1 MRKARCFICDEQ
13 IDEASKM
20 GMVVRG
26 DYMFKICRECA
37 NNIWEVAQVALTR
50 KEVRISDASLSYLQS
65 DELAEAFC
73 GECPWN
79 TYEPYR
85 KNIVTGEVT
94 QPHQEC
100 PASFDLG
107 SDRCA
112 MKSQFAE
119 VVETLAE
126 ADKLAGMKRNVKIIL

>member
-13 IDEASKM
+13 IDEVEKV
-20 GMVVRG
+20 GMIIRG
-26 DYMFKICRECA
+26 EYMFNICRECS
-37 NNIWEVAQVALTR
+37 NNIGEVAQVALTR
-50 KEVRISDASLSYLQS
+50 KEIRISDASLSYLQS

-79 TYEPYR
+79 EYEPYH
-85 KNIVTGEVT
+85 KNIVTGEIM
-94 QPHQEC
+94 QPYHTC
-100 PASFDLG
+100 PANFDLG

-126 ADKLAGMKRNVKIIL
+126 ADKLAGLKREVKIIL

>member
-50 KEVRISDASLSYLQS
+50 KEIRISDASLSYLQS

-79 TYEPYR
+79 EYEPYR
-85 KNIVTGEVT
+85 KNIVTGEIT
-94 QPHQEC
+94 QPYHTC
-100 PASFDLG
+100 PANFDLG

>member
-1 MRKARCFICDEQ
+1 MKKARCFICDDQ
-13 IDEASKM
+13 INEANKM
-20 GMVVRG
+20 GMIIRG

-37 NNIWEVAQVALTR
+37 NTIGEVAQVALTR
-50 KEVRISDASLSYLQS
+50 KEIRISDASLSYLQS

-85 KNIVTGEVT
+85 KNIVTGEIT

-100 PASFDLG
+100 PADFSIG

-112 MKSQFAE
+112 MKAQFEE

-126 ADKLAGMKRNVKIIL
+126 ADKLAGLKREVKIIL

>member
-20 GMVVRG
+20 GMVVRC

-50 KEVRISDASLSYLQS
+50 KEIRISDASLSYLQS

-79 TYEPYR
+79 EYEPYR
-85 KNIVTGEVT
+85 KNIVTGEIT
-94 QPHQEC
+94 QPYHTC
-100 PASFDLG
+100 PANFDLG

>member
-1 MRKARCFICDEQ
+1 MEKARCFICDDQ
-13 IDEASKM
+13 INEASKM

-37 NNIWEVAQVALTR
+37 NNIGEVAQVALTR
-50 KEVRISDASLSYLQS
+50 KEVKISDASLSYLQS

-85 KNIVTGEVT
+85 KNIITGEIT

-100 PASFDLG
+100 PADFSIG

-112 MKSQFAE
+112 MKAQFEE

-126 ADKLAGMKRNVKIIL
+126 ADKLAGLKREVKIIL

>member
-1 MRKARCFICDEQ
+1 MRKARCFICDDQ
-13 IDEASKM
+13 LDEVEKV
-20 GMVVRG
+20 GMIIRG
-26 DYMFKICRECA
+26 EYMFNICRECS
-37 NNIWEVAQVALTR
+37 NNIGEVAQVALTR
-50 KEVRISDASLSYLQS
+50 KEIRISDASLSYLQS

-85 KNIVTGEVT
+85 KNIITGEVT

-100 PASFDLG
+100 PADFSIG

-112 MKSQFAE
+112 MKAQFEE

-126 ADKLAGMKRNVKIIL
+126 ADKLAGLKREVKIIL